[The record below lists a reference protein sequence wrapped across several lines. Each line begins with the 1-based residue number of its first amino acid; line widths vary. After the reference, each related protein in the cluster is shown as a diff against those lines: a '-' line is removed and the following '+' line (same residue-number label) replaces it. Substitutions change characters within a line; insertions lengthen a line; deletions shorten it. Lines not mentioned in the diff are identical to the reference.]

1 MQFASVSNS
10 ISPPQNI
17 GFNVSMTE
25 IASAAADFNGYWLLK
40 NTTGGIARLYLED
53 MIDAESTIRGV
64 TVFWGDGTSEDFD
77 EMNRSVYHV
86 FTDGLESHQVI
97 VFKKYADT
105 YVSPYAGMNFDSYG
119 KKIHVVTEDGGIL
132 TAKAIGKLTSLL
144 NNGEDGANK
153 RLIWVNN
160 SFEIQQQIGSDSI
173 PFGFYDESNGWY
185 LKDGMTFQTVL
196 DKIANVGDKGAKYF
210 RIAREDL
217 PPQVEE

>member
-1 MQFASVSNS
+1 
-10 ISPPQNI
+10 
-17 GFNVSMTE
+17 
-25 IASAAADFNGYWLLK
+25 
-40 NTTGGIARLYLED
+40 
-53 MIDAESTIRGV
+53 
-64 TVFWGDGTSEDFD
+64 
-77 EMNRSVYHV
+77 
-86 FTDGLESHQVI
+86 
-97 VFKKYADT
+97 
-105 YVSPYAGMNFDSYG
+105 MNFDSYG

-153 RLIWVNN
+153 RLILVNN
-160 SFEIQQQIGSDSI
+160 SFEIQQQIGNDSI